1 VYLIPHQGYEYAD
14 CALLACVSPSS
25 AAAMTKTAMIGV
37 RNIGL
42 LPVRVFACVMLS
54 VLLRRWNDGGQEVRK
69 ARMPEITWTE
79 ALNEDS
85 IPKGRRLLLIATPK
99 KRAARRP

>member
-1 VYLIPHQGYEYAD
+1 
-14 CALLACVSPSS
+14 
-25 AAAMTKTAMIGV
+25 MT
-37 RNIGL
+37 
-42 LPVRVFACVMLS
+42 
-54 VLLRRWNDGGQEVRK
+54 GGQEVRK